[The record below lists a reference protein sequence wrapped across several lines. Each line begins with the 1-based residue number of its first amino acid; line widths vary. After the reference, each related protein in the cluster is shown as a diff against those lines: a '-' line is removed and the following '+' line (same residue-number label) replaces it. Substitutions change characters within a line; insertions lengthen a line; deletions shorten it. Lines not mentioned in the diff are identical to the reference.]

1 MKKAWFFL
9 LIAVMALGLCACGQS
24 KSGKYADEEFVED
37 FVAGLTD
44 RFAEVANDIKDEEF
58 LNVAEQSEEYKEY
71 MQKYIHCELDKIEK
85 YLDRKFEDQDLKEAA
100 EKYIGILQEELDAT
114 DLIPEDYFGA
124 FAEKWND
131 IISRKNEVLDQ
142 FSSEFDITVPD
153 PPSLTN

>member
-1 MKKAWFFL
+1 MKKAGIFL
-9 LIAVMALGLCACGQS
+9 LIVAIVLGLCACGGG
-24 KSGKYADEEFVED
+24 KSGKYADDEFVED
-37 FVAGLTD
+37 FIAGLTD

-71 MQKYIHCELDKIEK
+71 MQKYIHCELDKVEK
-85 YLDRKFEDQDLKEAA
+85 YLDKKFENQDLKEAA
-100 EKYIGILQEELDAT
+100 GKYINILNEELEAT

-131 IISRKNEVLDQ
+131 IIARKNEVLEQ
-142 FSSEFDITVPD
+142 FSSEFNITIPN